1 VVSAFTL
8 LTAGSRTKCEYF
20 VRRARR
26 EDARMRIL
34 TPLLAMLLMS
44 SVMMPADAQAR
55 TATAAERRTCEARI
69 QPKIDEINARL
80 RGGYS
85 AEEGE
90 RLKAQRRRLES
101 RKAGCRKV

>member
-1 VVSAFTL
+1 MRTL
-8 LTAGSRTKCEYF
+8 TR
-20 VRRARR
+20 
-26 EDARMRIL
+26 
-34 TPLLAMLLMS
+34 LLAMLLCSAFMS
-44 SVMMPADAQAR
+44 ADAQAR
-55 TATAAERRTCEARI
+55 TATAAERRACEARI
-69 QPKIDEINARL
+69 QPRIDDINARL